1 MNTKKGFVAAFK
13 AFWFRAGDFR
23 GSSTRGQ
30 YWWIFLINFLLG
42 LVFVVALIGGALS
55 SFMAI
60 GPNSNVN
67 PFHLFGNVAG
77 VTFILLLFWFLYQG
91 LPSLSL
97 VIRRYRDAG
106 VTPWV
111 LLLTELA
118 PGIILAIAGRNTT
131 GQVIAGLLRLA
142 DLVITLLPTRH
153 PVPAWTTQPNED
165 SRAVS
170 MVGAIPD
177 FFRRGG
183 VFSGRSSRS
192 QYWWITL
199 WGVIIGIA
207 ITVISVPFTVI
218 SVVSSLNSASGVP
231 DLTGFFMY
239 LGVLLGLTSLIYL
252 PNLTLTVRRFRDAG
266 VNPWWYGVLFI
277 MQLGASAFIAGS
289 KQFNWGFII
298 VGILSIVLLVITVL
312 PTKQSA

>member
-1 MNTKKGFVAAFK
+1 
-13 AFWFRAGDFR
+13 
-23 GSSTRGQ
+23 
-30 YWWIFLINFLLG
+30 
-42 LVFVVALIGGALS
+42 
-55 SFMAI
+55 
-60 GPNSNVN
+60 
-67 PFHLFGNVAG
+67 
-77 VTFILLLFWFLYQG
+77 
-91 LPSLSL
+91 
-97 VIRRYRDAG
+97 
-106 VTPWV
+106 

-231 DLTGFFMY
+231 DLTDFFMY

-277 MQLGASAFIAGS
+277 MQLGASAFITGS

-298 VGILSIVLLVITVL
+298 VGILSIILLVITVL